1 MHNALINP
9 SGFVRATGLRS
20 LGVPYAVSTVWAKV
34 AKGEFPAPVKLGPTV
49 TAWKI
54 ADVLAWLDEQA
65 IKHDVVDNNR
75 GARLTAA
82 RQAKQG
88 KGAA

>member
-1 MHNALINP
+1 MHKALINP
-9 SGFVRATGLRS
+9 SGFVRVSELRA
-20 LGVPYAVSTVWAKV
+20 LGVPFAISTIWAKT
-34 AKGEFPAPVKLGPTV
+34 ARSEFPVPIKIGTV

-65 IKHDVVDNNR
+65 AKHDAADNNR